1 MLEQERETTTI
12 LAIVSLYNKTPHTT
26 SMTSSCR
33 SATRVD
39 MRALC
44 VLVQLPW
51 RSMTIKDRSM
61 LRLVAAASSHPL
73 SDRKASVRMAERLLR
88 ATVARDNKSV

>member
-1 MLEQERETTTI
+1 MLEQEREATTL

-26 SMTSSCR
+26 PMASCR

-44 VLVQLPW
+44 ALVQLPW
-51 RSMTIKDRSM
+51 RSMTIKDRSL
-61 LRLVAAASSHPL
+61 LRLVAAASSHSL
-73 SDRKASVRMAERLLR
+73 SDRKASVRMAKLLLR